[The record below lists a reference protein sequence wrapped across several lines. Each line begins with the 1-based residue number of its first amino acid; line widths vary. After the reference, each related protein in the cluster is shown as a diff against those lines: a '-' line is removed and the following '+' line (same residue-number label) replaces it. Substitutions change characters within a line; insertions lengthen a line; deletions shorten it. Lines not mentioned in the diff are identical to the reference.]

1 MSSGVPEVDI
11 AAWVGQYLW
20 PFSRISAFVFAA
32 PVLGSQVVPA
42 RLRLLLCLLLTGIV
56 ASALPSLPRCSVLT
70 LDAWLV
76 VVEQT
81 LIGLTMGWILQLV
94 FQALELSGQVVATQ
108 SGLGFSSL
116 IDPNSGVSVASLSQ
130 LYVMLATLIFLAM
143 NGHLVMIDYLFR
155 SFTVLPLGRSPGLDL
170 PWADL
175 LAAGGW
181 VFSAGLIASLPAAV
195 ALLVVNVALGI
206 ITRASPQLNIFSI
219 GFPITLMLGL
229 LAVWLSLRGFTDLF
243 SALSDEAFAR
253 LQHFLRP

>member
-1 MSSGVPEVDI
+1 MPAGIPEVDI

-56 ASALPSLPRCSVLT
+56 ASALSTLPRCSP
-70 LDAWLV
+70 LDLDTWLI

-81 LIGLTMGWILQLV
+81 LIGLAMGWIMQLV
-94 FQALELSGQVVATQ
+94 FQALELAGQVVATQ

-130 LYVMLATLIFLAM
+130 LYVMLATLVFLSM

-155 SFTVLPLGRSPGLDL
+155 SFAVLPVGRSPGLNL
-170 PWADL
+170 PWHDL

-181 VFSAGLIASLPAAV
+181 IFSAGFIASLPAVV
-195 ALLVVNVALGI
+195 ALLVINIALGI

-219 GFPITLMLGL
+219 GFSITLMLGL
-229 LAVWLSLRGFTDLF
+229 LAVWLSLRGFTALF
-243 SALSDEAFAR
+243 SAMSDEVFAR
-253 LQHFLRP
+253 LQHFLGL